1 MLSVAQV
8 AADDFREGNRE
19 LREGRPEAA
28 LAHYRQALEAQPANP
43 FLLYNAGMALQQ
55 LGRPDEARASFERAL
70 AQAPLETATLI
81 QEHPGRTP
89 FAMALATA
97 DLFRYRALTRLAEVS
112 APERAIALFQQAIEL
127 APPAELDAQLGLA
140 RALATAGRHQEAIHF
155 YQFFLENA
163 IEFTGI
169 PNQLAV
175 WGPDSLRAAGHEF
188 SGLQL
193 RVGRDGKVTTQEGI
207 PLGIE
212 LPETAYG
219 LQVDSD
225 GVVRVWKMLTGLQV
239 PVGQLRLT
247 GPSKLLVGYRLLHPQ
262 THQAWQEMRA
272 LDPALTAE
280 VVKSPFLSQEE
291 RRQQLAALSPGYYRE
306 VRLGALLWSE
316 PVQAEE
322 HLRRAAELSDL
333 EVNTFNLAAVLMAQ
347 GRLTEGLQTL
357 SRLSSR
363 RAYRFRLQAAFAAR
377 EYPAALDLAR
387 QGMGGYPE
395 DPYFQLAASECLA
408 ELDHADGALE
418 LLDLMLARHPSLFYA
433 YADKVRLLGRQGRLK
448 DQVAL
453 LDQMIAHGP
462 AEVWAQA
469 FLDSILE
476 RTGGRRP

>member
-8 AADDFREGNRE
+8 AADDFRDGNRE
-19 LREGRPEAA
+19 LREGHPEAA
-28 LAHYRQALEAQPANP
+28 LSHYRQALKEQPQNP

-55 LGRPDEARASFERAL
+55 LERRAEAHSHFERAL

-81 QEHPGRTP
+81 LEHPGRTP
-89 FAMALATA
+89 FTMALATA

-112 APERAIALFQQAIEL
+112 PPDQAIGLFQRAIEL

-140 RALATAGRHQEAIHF
+140 RALAAAGRKQEAIHL

-193 RVGRDGKVTTQEGI
+193 RVGRDGKVTSQEGI
-207 PLGIE
+207 PLGIR

-219 LQVDSD
+219 LKVDSD
-225 GVVRVWKMLTGLQV
+225 GVMRVWKMLTGLQV

-247 GPSKLLVGYRLLHPQ
+247 GPSKLLVGYRLLHPL
-262 THQAWQEMRA
+262 THQAWQEMQA
-272 LDPALTAE
+272 LDPSLTAE
-280 VVKSPFLSQEE
+280 VVKSPFLSEQE
-291 RRQQLAALSPGYYRE
+291 RREQLESLAPGYYRE
-306 VRLGALLWSE
+306 VRLGTLLWSH
-316 PVQAEE
+316 PGLAED
-322 HLRRAAELSDL
+322 HLRKAAELSDL
-333 EVNTFNLAAVLMAQ
+333 QVNTFNLAAVVMAQ
-347 GRLTEGLQTL
+347 GRLQEGLDLL
-357 SRLSSR
+357 SRLPSR
-363 RAYRFRLQAAFAAR
+363 RAYRFRLQAAFAAKD
-377 EYPAALDLAR
+377 YPTALDLAR

-408 ELDHADGALE
+408 EADHPEAALE
-418 LLDLMLARHPSLFYA
+418 ILDLILARHPTLFYP

-462 AEVWAQA
+462 AEGWAQA